1 MKKQEVEGGKGKRRV
16 TADGRMV
23 VISSS
28 DEKDHES
35 RVWSSVFIQ
44 WEVCRVL
51 VVVVNSSL
59 GSVVALILCWTL
71 IYRI

>member
-1 MKKQEVEGGKGKRRV
+1 MIDRTQGRRGVASAAKDTMKKQEVEGGKKQRV

-35 RVWSSVFIQ
+35 RVWSSVFI
-44 WEVCRVL
+44 
-51 VVVVNSSL
+51 
-59 GSVVALILCWTL
+59 
-71 IYRI
+71 